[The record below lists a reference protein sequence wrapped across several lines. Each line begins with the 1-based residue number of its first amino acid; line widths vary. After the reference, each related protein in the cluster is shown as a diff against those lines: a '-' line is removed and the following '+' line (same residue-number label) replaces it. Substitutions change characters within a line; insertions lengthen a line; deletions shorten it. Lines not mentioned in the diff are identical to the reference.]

1 MPTDTTVKS
10 LIERIKPV
18 NPSLYE
24 VLNRFATKISVLDKS
39 IAEIRSEVG
48 ALPIT
53 GLPIA
58 ADVII
63 FNYTISRRNIRLTW
77 EQPDPTI
84 QSYELRYGPSW
95 DTSERILITGT
106 TSAVFDPLVI
116 GSHTFLIKGIDVLGN
131 ISANAK
137 SLTFNIIGPG
147 TVIMTSQTFGSNVLL
162 YWTEPATE
170 FDINYYVI
178 EKGGIEIARFTGT
191 FANLLEL
198 SGGTFNYT
206 IYAVD
211 IAGNVGAENTIT
223 VTVAPPT
230 DFELQ
235 DEVTSSFTGTK
246 VNCIVDVDK
255 LVAPVRL
262 TETWAQHFS
271 THSWTTIQNQIDAG
285 YPLYIQPVPLTAS
298 YKETFDFGIIYTNT
312 VISVSYLSNIIFGFV
327 IISMSMEFS
336 NNGTTWSTPVTGLV
350 TFVES
355 VRYVRVT
362 VNFSA
367 ANDTSLIEFYAF
379 RITVNVHREIDS
391 GYDIAVSSDPDG
403 TEFVFNKS
411 FKDVDSITLTT
422 DTTEPVI
429 AIYEFDDTP
438 NPTSF
443 FVKAFDSSG
452 KRITYPISWKS
463 RGIV

>member
-1 MPTDTTVKS
+1 MASDTTVKG

-24 VLNRFATKISVLDKS
+24 VLNRFATHINALDKS
-39 IAEIRSEVG
+39 IAEVRSEISAV
-48 ALPIT
+48 PVT
-53 GLPIA
+53 GLAIA
-58 ADVII
+58 VDVVV
-63 FNYTISRRNIRLTW
+63 FDYTITRRNIRLTW
-77 EQPDPTI
+77 EQPDPSI
-84 QSYELRYGPSW
+84 QSYEIRYGSSW
-95 DTSERILITGT
+95 DLAERVLITST
-106 TSAVFDPLVI
+106 TSAVFDPLPI
-116 GSHTFLIKGIDVLGN
+116 GTHTYLIKGIDVLGN
-131 ISANAK
+131 TSTNAT

-147 TVIMTSQTFGSNVLL
+147 TVIISSQTFGSNVLL
-162 YWTEPATE
+162 YWSEPTTE

-178 EKGGIEIARFTGT
+178 EKGGIELARFTGT

-198 SGGTFNYT
+198 SGGTFDYT

-235 DEVTSSFTGTK
+235 DELVSSFSGTK
-246 VNCIVDVDK
+246 VNAVVDNNR
-255 LVAPVRL
+255 LIAPVEL
-262 TETWAQHFS
+262 AETWAQHF
-271 THSWTTIQNQIDAG
+271 TNNGWTTIQNQIDAG

-298 YKETFDFGIIYTNT
+298 YEETFDFGTIYTNT
-312 VISVSYLSNIIFGFV
+312 VISVSYLSNVIFGSV
-327 IISMSMEFS
+327 IIGIELEFS
-336 NNGTTWSTPVTGLV
+336 DDGMSWSSPITGLV

-362 VNFSA
+362 VNFTASD
-367 ANDTSLIEFYAF
+367 DTDLMEFYEF

-391 GYDIAVSSDPDG
+391 GYDIAVSSDTDG
-403 TEFVFNKS
+403 TEFLFNKQ

-422 DTTEPVI
+422 DTTEPVV
-429 AIYEFDDTP
+429 AIYEFDDIP

-452 KRITYPISWKS
+452 KRITFPLSWKA